1 VTLIATNA
9 CGQSDTLIQEL
20 TVLGLEDLSAMGITA
35 YPNPT
40 SGLVTLSGLANYISE
55 EFSIID
61 LQGRIVEIVRIESDA
76 QVIDIKHAANGL
88 YLIRIHN
95 GVLPLRLQR

>member
-1 VTLIATNA
+1 
-9 CGQSDTLIQEL
+9 
-20 TVLGLEDLSAMGITA
+20 LGLEDLSAMGITA

-55 EFSIID
+55 ELSIID
-61 LQGRIVEIVRIESDA
+61 LQGRIVDRVRIESDV
-76 QVIDIKHAANGL
+76 QVIAFTHAVNGL
-88 YLIRIHN
+88 YLIRIQN